1 MSTCFAGCLVGPG
14 LRRPVRTAVAGLVAA
29 LVVGAGL
36 PCLLTEAAAQQPAV
50 KEEDLIAVLR
60 SDAAEGEK
68 AITCKRLAVHGSAA
82 AVPDLAALLGNPRLA
97 SWARIALEAIP
108 GSAADAAL
116 RGAAGTLDGLLLVGA
131 INSIGVRGDAAA
143 VPLLESRL
151 AASDG
156 DVAAAAAGALGRIG
170 TPAAAAA
177 LGKALAAPATRD
189 AVAQAC
195 VVCAEKRL
203 AAGDAAGAV
212 ALADAVRQA
221 DVSEQRRAEAFRAAI
236 LARGADGIPLMVEL
250 LRSPARRLSNM
261 GLFVARELGST
272 GSRVEPLASA
282 VDTALIAEIAAL
294 RSGDAVRGA
303 LVIGALADR
312 GAGGGTGAASAPAVR
327 TALIEAVRG
336 GPPAMRLAALAAL
349 GRVGDASVVG
359 PLVEAAV
366 AADAAPAVR
375 SALAA
380 LSDPEAD
387 AEIRRRLAGADAA
400 VLPMLV
406 GVVGDRRI
414 DAVAEVVPLADHA
427 SPAVRTAALGALGA
441 IVDLP
446 NLDVLV
452 RAVAAPGDDA
462 QRAVAIKA
470 LTEASVRMEDREAC
484 AAKLAAALVGAGPAD
499 RVVLLD
505 TLGEVGG
512 TRALEAV
519 AAAAVVPDEAQQDAA
534 TRLLGRWMTADAA
547 PVLLGL
553 SQPDAPPRFRTR
565 ALRGYLRIA
574 RQFVLPD
581 VERAAMCRRALA
593 AATEEVDRKAVIEIL
608 KRYPSPAALEVA
620 REAVRVPGLEADAT
634 AAAREIEQK
643 VAKPAS

>member
-1 MSTCFAGCLVGPG
+1 VSTWLH
-14 LRRPVRTAVAGLVAA
+14 RPARPAVALLVAA
-29 LVVGAGL
+29 LVTGGGIPRIVPAISAAE
-36 PCLLTEAAAQQPAV
+36 PAAQ
-50 KEEDLIAVLR
+50 ERELLAVLR
-60 SDAAEGEK
+60 SAAPEGEK
-68 AITCKRLAVHGSAA
+68 AITCKRLAVYGSAA
-82 AVPDLAALLGNPRLA
+82 AVPDLAALLGSPRLA
-97 SWARIALEAIP
+97 SWARIPLEAIP
-108 GSAADAAL
+108 GSEADAAL
-116 RGAAGTLDGLLLVGA
+116 RAAAEKLDGVLLVGV
-131 INSIGVRGDAAA
+131 INSLGVRGDAAS

-151 AASDG
+151 TSADA
-156 DVAAAAAGALGRIG
+156 DVAAAAAAALGRIG
-170 TPAAAAA
+170 APAAAAA
-177 LGKALAAPATRD
+177 LAKALAAAPTRD

-195 VVCAEKRL
+195 VVCAEKRV
-203 AAGDAAGAV
+203 AAGDTAGAI

-221 DVSEQRRAEAFRAAI
+221 EVSEQRRAEAYRVGI
-236 LARGADGIPLMVEL
+236 LARGADGIPLVVEL
-250 LRSPARRLSNM
+250 LRSPSRRLFNM
-261 GLFVARELGST
+261 GLFAGRELGLL
-272 GSRVEPLASA
+272 GGRVEPLASA
-282 VDTALIAEIAAL
+282 VDQALIGEVAAL
-294 RSGDAVRGA
+294 AKGDATRGA

-312 GAGGGTGAASAPAVR
+312 GAGSGTGTVAASAPAIR
-327 TALIEAVRG
+327 TAMVEAVRA
-336 GPPAMRLAALAAL
+336 GPPAMRLAAVAAL

-359 PLVEAAV
+359 PLVEAAAV
-366 AADAAPAVR
+366 AESAPAVR
-375 SALAA
+375 AALAA
-380 LSDPEAD
+380 LADPEAD

-414 DAVAEVVPLADHA
+414 DAVAEVVPLAAHA

-441 IVDLP
+441 IVDLA

-462 QRAVAIKA
+462 QRTVAIKA

-484 AAKLAAALVGAGPAD
+484 AAKLAAAVAAAGPAD
-499 RVVLLD
+499 RIVLLD

-519 AAAAVVPDEAQQDAA
+519 AAAAIAPDEAQQDAA
-534 TRLLGRWMTADAA
+534 TRLLGKWMTADAA

-581 VERAAMCRRALA
+581 ADRAAMCRRALA
-593 AATEEVDRKAVIEIL
+593 ASTEEVDRKAVLEIL
-608 KRYPSPAALEVA
+608 KRYPSPATLEVA
-620 REAVRVPGLEADAT
+620 REAAKVPGLEAEAT

-643 VAKPAS
+643 IAKPAS

>member
-1 MSTCFAGCLVGPG
+1 MSTWLH
-14 LRRPVRTAVAGLVAA
+14 RPARPAVALLVAA
-29 LVVGAGL
+29 LVTGVGIPRIVPAISAAE
-36 PCLLTEAAAQQPAV
+36 PAAQ
-50 KEEDLIAVLR
+50 ERELLAVLR
-60 SDAAEGEK
+60 SAAPEGEK
-68 AITCKRLAVHGSAA
+68 AITCKRLAVSGSAA

-97 SWARIALEAIP
+97 SWARIPLEVIP
-108 GSAADAAL
+108 GSEADAAL
-116 RGAAGTLDGLLLVGA
+116 RAAAEKLDGVLLVGV
-131 INSIGVRGDAAA
+131 INSLGVRGDAAS

-151 AASDG
+151 TSADA
-156 DVAAAAAGALGRIG
+156 DVAAAAAAALGRIG
-170 TPAAAAA
+170 APAAAAA
-177 LGKALAAPATRD
+177 LAKALAAAPTRD

-195 VVCAEKRL
+195 VVCAEKRV
-203 AAGDAAGAV
+203 AAGDTAGAI

-221 DVSEQRRAEAFRAAI
+221 EVSEQRRAEAYRAGI
-236 LARGADGIPLMVEL
+236 LARGADGIPLVVEL
-250 LRSPARRLSNM
+250 LRSPSRRLFNM
-261 GLFVARELGST
+261 GLFAARELGML
-272 GSRVEPLASA
+272 GGRVEPLASA
-282 VDTALIAEIAAL
+282 VDQALIGEVAAL
-294 RSGDAVRGA
+294 RGGDATRGA

-312 GAGGGTGAASAPAVR
+312 GAGSGLGAASAPAVR

-359 PLVEAAV
+359 PLVEAAAV
-366 AADAAPAVR
+366 ADAAPAVR

-380 LSDPEAD
+380 LADPEAD

-414 DAVAEVVPLADHA
+414 DAVAEVVPLAAHA

-452 RAVAAPGDDA
+452 RAVAAPADDA

-484 AAKLAAALVGAGPAD
+484 AAKLAAAVAAAGPAD
-499 RVVLLD
+499 RIVLLD

-519 AAAAVVPDEAQQDAA
+519 AAAAVAPDEAQQDAA
-534 TRLLGRWMTADAA
+534 TRLLGKWMTADAA

-581 VERAAMCRRALA
+581 ADRAAMCRRALA
-593 AATEEVDRKAVIEIL
+593 ASTEEVDRKAVLEIL
-608 KRYPSPAALEVA
+608 KRYPSPATLEVA
-620 REAVRVPGLEADAT
+620 REAAKVPGLEAEAT

-643 VAKPAS
+643 IAKPAS

>member
-1 MSTCFAGCLVGPG
+1 VSTWLHRPA
-14 LRRPVRTAVAGLVAA
+14 RPVVALLVAA
-29 LVVGAGL
+29 LVTGVGIPRIVPAISAAE
-36 PCLLTEAAAQQPAV
+36 PAAQ
-50 KEEDLIAVLR
+50 ERELLAVLR
-60 SDAAEGEK
+60 SAAPESEK
-68 AITCKRLAVHGSAA
+68 AITCKRLAVSGSAA

-97 SWARIALEAIP
+97 SWARIPLEAIP
-108 GSAADAAL
+108 GSEADAAL
-116 RGAAGTLDGLLLVGA
+116 RAAAEKLDGVLLVGV
-131 INSIGVRGDAAA
+131 INSLGVRGDAAS

-151 AASDG
+151 TSADA
-156 DVAAAAAGALGRIG
+156 DVAAAAAAALGRIG
-170 TPAAAAA
+170 APAAAAA
-177 LGKALAAPATRD
+177 LAKALAAAPTRD

-195 VVCAEKRL
+195 VVCAEKRV
-203 AAGDAAGAV
+203 AAGDTAGAI

-221 DVSEQRRAEAFRAAI
+221 EVSEQRRAEAYRAGI
-236 LARGADGIPLMVEL
+236 LARGIDGIPLVVEL
-250 LRSPARRLSNM
+250 LRSPSRRLFNM
-261 GLFVARELGST
+261 GLFAARELGML
-272 GSRVEPLASA
+272 GGRVEPLALA
-282 VDTALIAEIAAL
+282 VDQALIGEVAAL
-294 RSGDAVRGA
+294 AKGDATRGA

-312 GAGGGTGAASAPAVR
+312 GAGSGPGAASAPAVR

-336 GPPAMRLAALAAL
+336 GPPAMWLAALAAL

-359 PLVEAAV
+359 PLVEAAAV
-366 AADAAPAVR
+366 ADAAPAVR

-380 LSDPEAD
+380 LADPEAD

-414 DAVAEVVPLADHA
+414 DAVAEVVPLAAHA

-441 IVDLP
+441 IVDLA

-452 RAVAAPGDDA
+452 RAVAAPADDA

-484 AAKLAAALVGAGPAD
+484 AAKLAAAVAAAGPAD
-499 RVVLLD
+499 RIVLLD

-519 AAAAVVPDEAQQDAA
+519 AAAAVAPDEAQQDAA
-534 TRLLGRWMTADAA
+534 TRLLGKWMTADAA

-581 VERAAMCRRALA
+581 ADRAAMCRRALA
-593 AATEEVDRKAVIEIL
+593 ASTEEVDRKAVLEIL
-608 KRYPSPAALEVA
+608 KRYPSPATLEVA
-620 REAVRVPGLEADAT
+620 REAAKVPGLEAEAT

-643 VAKPAS
+643 IAKPAS

>member
-1 MSTCFAGCLVGPG
+1 MSTWLHRPA
-14 LRRPVRTAVAGLVAA
+14 RPVVALLVAA
-29 LVVGAGL
+29 LVTGVGIPRIVPAISAAE
-36 PCLLTEAAAQQPAV
+36 PAAQ
-50 KEEDLIAVLR
+50 ERELLAVLR
-60 SDAAEGEK
+60 SAAPESEK
-68 AITCKRLAVHGSAA
+68 AITCKRLAVSGSAA

-97 SWARIALEAIP
+97 SWARIPLEAIP
-108 GSAADAAL
+108 GSEADAAL
-116 RGAAGTLDGLLLVGA
+116 RAAAEKLDGVLLVGV
-131 INSIGVRGDAAA
+131 INSLGVRGDAAS

-151 AASDG
+151 TSADA
-156 DVAAAAAGALGRIG
+156 DVAAAAAAALGRIG
-170 TPAAAAA
+170 APAAAAA
-177 LGKALAAPATRD
+177 LAKALAAAPTRD

-195 VVCAEKRL
+195 VVCAEKRV
-203 AAGDAAGAV
+203 AAGDTAGAI

-221 DVSEQRRAEAFRAAI
+221 EVSEQRRAEAYRAGI
-236 LARGADGIPLMVEL
+236 LARGIDGIPLVVEL
-250 LRSPARRLSNM
+250 LRSPSRRLFNM
-261 GLFVARELGST
+261 GLFAARELGML
-272 GSRVEPLASA
+272 GGRVEPLASA
-282 VDTALIAEIAAL
+282 VDQALIGEVAAL
-294 RSGDAVRGA
+294 AKGDATRGA

-312 GAGGGTGAASAPAVR
+312 GAGSGPGAASAPAVR

-336 GPPAMRLAALAAL
+336 GPPAMWLAALAAL

-359 PLVEAAV
+359 PLVEAAAV
-366 AADAAPAVR
+366 ADAAPAVR

-380 LSDPEAD
+380 LADPEAD

-414 DAVAEVVPLADHA
+414 DAVAEVVPLAAHA

-441 IVDLP
+441 IVDLA

-452 RAVAAPGDDA
+452 RAVAAPADDA

-484 AAKLAAALVGAGPAD
+484 AAKLAAAVAAAGPAD
-499 RVVLLD
+499 RIVLLD

-519 AAAAVVPDEAQQDAA
+519 AAAAVAPDEAQQDAA
-534 TRLLGRWMTADAA
+534 TRLLGKWMTADAA

-581 VERAAMCRRALA
+581 ADRAAMCRRALA
-593 AATEEVDRKAVIEIL
+593 ASTEEVDRKAVLEIL
-608 KRYPSPAALEVA
+608 KRYPSPATLEVA
-620 REAVRVPGLEADAT
+620 REAAKVPGLEAEAT

-643 VAKPAS
+643 IAKPAS